1 MSAARFHS
9 GRAAP
14 PIDVRP
20 AGAKRDVTQ
29 LRVPSAARICWMDD
43 RSASR
48 LAAYK
53 QGRGAEYDDTMAARD
68 EAKKKYGAAAKP
80 SSHAHGHSP
89 LADPAVLARRA
100 AAARKSMRKPDR
112 HRERQRRERL
122 ATPPVVAGCFSV
134 A

>member
-14 PIDVRP
+14 PIDARP

-29 LRVPSAARICWMDD
+29 LEVPSPARMCWMDD

-53 QGRGAEYDDTMAARD
+53 HGRGAEYDDTIAARD
-68 EAKKKYGAAAKP
+68 EARKKYGTAAKP
-80 SSHAHGHSP
+80 ISDTHGHSP
-89 LADPAVLARRA
+89 LADPAVFARRA
-100 AAARKSMRKPDR
+100 AAARKSTGKP
-112 HRERQRRERL
+112 EP
-122 ATPPVVAGCFSV
+122 AP
-134 A
+134 

>member
-14 PIDVRP
+14 PIDATP

-29 LRVPSAARICWMDD
+29 LEVPSAARMCWMDD

-53 QGRGAEYDDTMAARD
+53 HGRGAEYDDTMAVRD
-68 EAKKKYGAAAKP
+68 EAKKKYGSAGKP
-80 SSHAHGHSP
+80 SNKHWHSP
-89 LADPAVLARRA
+89 LADPAVFARRA
-100 AAARKSMRKPDR
+100 AAARKSMGKPGSM
-112 HRERQRRERL
+112 
-122 ATPPVVAGCFSV
+122 P
-134 A
+134 